1 MDKDKIISAIEQQE
15 ASSASGKLDDERQ
28 SARDRYLGKP
38 YGNEQEGR
46 SQIVMKDVQDTIA
59 WIMPALMKI
68 FASGDEVCVF
78 NPEGPEDVQQAELET
93 EYVNYVLMQ
102 KNPGFLILHDWFHD
116 ALLEKNGYVY
126 ALPEIESKVDR
137 AQYDGLTDDE
147 FALLMQNQANECIEH
162 SEFVDE
168 MGMLRHSCVIQTK
181 ADYRCIKVRNVP
193 PERVR
198 VAADWPHINLDNC
211 PFVEIIDWPTISE
224 LREAGYEVEDNI
236 DDNANSQD
244 EAYEGH
250 RFQNEFQALN
260 RGDLEADPATRRV
273 KTRYVWMKFDA
284 DEDGL
289 AELNHYVVV
298 GTNILDSRPD
308 DIIPVACI
316 TPQRMPHEHTGL
328 SIDDAV
334 ADLQAIRTTL
344 VRGFLDNM
352 YLANNGRNAIDASRV
367 NLDDMLTSRPGG
379 VVRVS
384 GDPSGAIIPLIHPQ
398 VGGDILSAVEY
409 VDGVR
414 ENRTGVTRYNQGI
427 DANSLNK
434 TATGINAIQNASMQ
448 RIELIARLFAE
459 TGVKALML
467 IVHALSLKHSRQAE
481 MVRLKGQWAQV
492 DPSSWKSRADVS
504 VSVGIGTGNK
514 DQQLMHLGNIWQMQL
529 AGLQLGIATPEGLYH
544 TAAKMT
550 QNAGFK
556 QAEMFWKN
564 PKEGPPIQQ
573 PPNPMV
579 QVEQM
584 KQQAEVQKY
593 QADMM
598 KEQQQ
603 AQSDAQMEA
612 AKMAFEAEQKE
623 KDRQLEIAKVQMQE
637 ATKIEIAKINA
648 EVGAQVEMVR
658 EQNRAK
664 PVSQEWDD
672 TGLKEAVSGGNEQ
685 MAQILMSL
693 QQTMQ
698 ALADGIARPKA
709 IVRGP
714 DGRVVGVQ

>member
-1 MDKDKIISAIEQQE
+1 MDEKKIIAAIEQQE
-15 ASSASGKLDDERQ
+15 QLSASGKLDDERQ
-28 SARDRYLGKP
+28 SARDRYLGKL

-78 NPEGPEDVQQAELET
+78 NPTGPEDVDQAELET
-93 EYVNYVLMQ
+93 EYVNFTLMQ

-126 ALPEIESKVDR
+126 ALPETESKVDR
-137 AQYDGLTDDE
+137 SQYDGLTDDE
-147 FALLMQNQANECIEH
+147 FALLMQNPANECVEH

-168 MGMLRHSCVIQTK
+168 MGQIRHACVIQTK
-181 ADYRCIKVRNVP
+181 ADYHCVKVRNVP

-198 VAADWPHINLDNC
+198 VAADWAHINLDGC
-211 PFVEIIDWPTISE
+211 PFVEIIDWPTISQ
-224 LREAGYEVEDNI
+224 LREAGYDVEDTI

-244 EAYEGH
+244 ESYEGN
-250 RFQNEFQALN
+250 RFQNEFQSLN
-260 RGDLEADPATRRV
+260 RQDLEADPATRRV
-273 KTRYVWMKFDA
+273 KTRYVWMRFDE
-284 DEDGL
+284 DDDGL
-289 AELNHYVVV
+289 AELNYYVVV
-298 GTNILDSRPD
+298 GATILESKAD

-334 ADLQAIRTTL
+334 SDLQAIRTTL

-379 VVRVS
+379 IVRVR
-384 GDPSGAIIPLIHPQ
+384 GDPGGAIVPLIHPQ

-459 TGVKALML
+459 TGVKALMV
-467 IVHALSLKHSRQAE
+467 ICHALSMKHSRQAE

-492 DPSSWKSRADVS
+492 DPSSWKARADVS

-514 DQQLMHLGNIWQMQL
+514 DQQLMHLGNIWQMQMM
-529 AGLQLGIATPEGLYH
+529 GLQLGIATPENLYH

-556 QAEMFWKN
+556 QAEQFWKN
-564 PKEGPPIQQ
+564 PKEGPPIKQ
-573 PPNPMV
+573 PPPPEV

-593 QADMM
+593 QADTM
-598 KEQQQ
+598 KEGQKTQ
-603 AQSDAQMEA
+603 ADMQLKQMELEA
-612 AKMAFEAEQKE
+612 QAEQAE
-623 KDRQLEIAKVQMQE
+623 KDRQADLAKTQMQE
-637 ATKIEIAKINA
+637 ATKLEIARINA
-648 EVGAQVEMVR
+648 EMGAQVEMTR

-672 TGLKEAVSGGNEQ
+672 TGLKETLSQGNEG
-685 MAQILMSL
+685 MAQVLASL

-698 ALADGIARPKA
+698 ALAEGITRPKQV
-709 IVRGP
+709 IRGP
-714 DGRVVGVQ
+714 DGRVAGLQ

>member
-1 MDKDKIISAIEQQE
+1 MDPKQIIAAIEQQE
-15 ASSASGKLDDERQ
+15 SLSASGKLDDERQ
-28 SARDRYLGKP
+28 SARDRFLGKP

-78 NPEGPEDVQQAELET
+78 NPTGPEDVNQAELET
-93 EYVNYVLMQ
+93 EYINFVLMQ

-137 AQYDGLTDDE
+137 AQYEGLTDDE
-147 FALLMQNQANECIEH
+147 FALLMQNPSNECVEH
-162 SEFVDE
+162 SEFMDE

-181 ADYRCIKVRNVP
+181 ADYHCIKVRNVP

-198 VAADWPHINLDNC
+198 VAADWPHINLENC

-224 LREAGYEVEDNI
+224 LREAGYEVDDNI

-244 EAYEGH
+244 EGYEGN

-260 RGDLEADPATRRV
+260 REDLEADPATRRV
-273 KTRYVWMKFDA
+273 KTRYVWMKYDA

-308 DIIPVACI
+308 DITPVACI

-328 SIDDAV
+328 SVDDAV

-384 GDPSGAIIPLIHPQ
+384 GDPSGAIVPLIHPQ

-492 DPSSWKSRADVS
+492 DPSSWKARADVS

-529 AGLQLGIATPEGLYH
+529 AGLQLGIATPENLYH

-556 QAEMFWKN
+556 QAEQFWKN
-564 PKEGPPIQQ
+564 PTEGPPVQQ
-573 PPNPMV
+573 PPPPEV

-584 KQQAEVQKY
+584 KQQSDVQKF
-593 QADMM
+593 QAETQL
-598 KEQQQ
+598 EQQ
-603 AQSDAQMEA
+603 
-612 AKMAFEAEQKE
+612 KLAFEASEKE

-648 EVGAQVEMVR
+648 ETGAQVEMVR

-672 TGLKEAVSGGNEQ
+672 TGLREAVTGSTQ
-685 MAQILMSL
+685 DQIQIMRDL
-693 QQTMQ
+693 QLTMQ
-698 ALADGIARPKA
+698 ALAEAVSRPKML
-709 IVRGP
+709 IRGP
-714 DGRVVGVQ
+714 DGKATGVQ